1 MSRSRIL
8 TSIATASLGIALLGA
23 CSADSLTE
31 RAANFGLEQA
41 IEGDQD
47 IDLDFGGDGSGGFS
61 ISTDEGDFALNF
73 DEDNGGI
80 VFNTDEGDGVISFDE
95 DGIVFN
101 TDEGNGTATFD
112 DNGAFTIETEDGS
125 LGVFGSTEAP
135 SSWPAQI
142 GLPSTLVP
150 GSESYSVLELGEAG
164 AVTTGVFNHS
174 PSDPF
179 AATVVSSLLSSGW
192 TVTISNDQDGTVFA
206 QLDNG
211 SGAVAQVI
219 GDDSGYTTISFT
231 QP

>member
-23 CSADSLTE
+23 CSTDALTE
-31 RAANFGLEQA
+31 RATSFGLEQA
-41 IEGDQD
+41 IDGDQD
-47 IDLDFGGDGSGGFS
+47 IDLDFGSDGSGGFS
-61 ISTDEGDFALNF
+61 ISTDEGDFALSF

-125 LGVFGSTEAP
+125 IGVFGSTEAP

-150 GSESYSVLELGEAG
+150 GSQSYSVLELGEDG

-174 PSDPF
+174 PNEPF
-179 AATVVSSLLSSGW
+179 AATVVANLVSSGW
-192 TVTISNDQDGTVFA
+192 NVTLSNEQEGTLWI
-206 QLDNG
+206 QLDDG
-211 SGAVAQVI
+211 SGVVAQVI
-219 GDDSGYTTISFT
+219 GDDNGYTTISVT
-231 QP
+231 RP